1 MHASSGVSCPS
12 QPPRCFQIILVQITE
27 GAKSALREQPIASC
41 AVSRPRSIVAVT
53 SANSTDWS
61 ARYDLLA
68 NGDVTRTEK
77 LARAREFI
85 AADRVKRCAGQCKV
99 SKGRFRSVPR
109 GTFNG
114 LRRW

>member
-1 MHASSGVSCPS
+1 MHPLVSHVRLSLLAASRSSWSRLRKVRKTLS
-12 QPPRCFQIILVQITE
+12 
-27 GAKSALREQPIASC
+27 REQPIASC

-99 SKGRFRSVPR
+99 SKGRYRSVPR

-114 LRRW
+114 VRRW